1 MSPSIKLTYF
11 DTKGRAEPARVAFAY
26 GGIEFTDYRMEPKD
40 WPGIKAKTPF
50 GMVPVLEVEGQVYA
64 EGYAILRYAGKL
76 SGLYPEDP
84 LQALRVDEVLAVI
97 ETSFVPALGRTFFM
111 TDEAEKKAERERIAS
126 DVLPPFLKVLD
137 EYAKGGY
144 FVEDKLTIADIAMYE
159 FIVQCAFLSDMPK
172 DLFEKYSNIMGVAE
186 HCKNEPKLKE
196 YYANRK

>member
-1 MSPSIKLTYF
+1 MSPSIKVTYF
-11 DTKGRAEPARVAFAY
+11 DAKGRAEPARVAFAY
-26 GGIEFTDYRMEPKD
+26 GGIEFTDHRMEPKD
-40 WPGIKAKTPF
+40 WPEIKAKTPF
-50 GMVPVLEVEGQVYA
+50 GMVPVVEVEGQVYA

-84 LQALRVDEVLAVI
+84 LQALRVDEVISVI
-97 ETSFVPALGRTFFM
+97 ENSFMSVLGRSILI

-126 DVLPPFLKVLD
+126 DVLPPILKVLD

-159 FIVQCAFLSDMPK
+159 FTVLCAFLSDLPN
-172 DLFEKYSNIMGVAE
+172 DLFEKYSNIKSVAE
-186 HCKNEPKLKE
+186 HCKNDPKLKE